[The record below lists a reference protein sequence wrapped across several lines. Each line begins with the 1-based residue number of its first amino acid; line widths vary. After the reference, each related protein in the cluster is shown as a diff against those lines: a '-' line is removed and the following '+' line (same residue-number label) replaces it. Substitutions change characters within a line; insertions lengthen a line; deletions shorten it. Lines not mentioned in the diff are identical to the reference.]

1 MLVKAS
7 LSWIISGRIRFKMKY
22 DFDLSLEEHTSV
34 GKIISQ
40 IPESS
45 SVLEFGTG
53 NGRMTIRSYLSTSWA
68 LPKTAF

>member
-1 MLVKAS
+1 
-7 LSWIISGRIRFKMKY
+7 MKY

-45 SVLEFGTG
+45 SVLEFGPG
-53 NGRMTIRSYLSTSWA
+53 NGRMTKYLINEKNVKYQLLSLIRSYLSTSWA

>member
-45 SVLEFGTG
+45 SVLEI
-53 NGRMTIRSYLSTSWA
+53 GRA
-68 LPKTAF
+68 HV